1 LQFRQDG
8 RTEPLWIDAICINQK
23 NNEEKTAQVRKM
35 RDIYE
40 TAVLVISWLGEQETT
55 DEEGFSLMRKIQ
67 TQYGNLS
74 FEDMQILNFKT
85 AKELG
90 LPDTS
95 DIRWKFMCKILYRP
109 YFFRI
114 WIVQE
119 ILAAR
124 RCIIQCG
131 THIIDRKVIFVIGA
145 MFERFYFVAE
155 AVMGN
160 IPLLQSAEPE
170 ADIDK
175 PVIGFSVRHLSAVKA
190 LIDIGEKPKMC
201 PLLMATRA
209 FKATDPRDRI
219 YALIGLCS
227 DVSTSF
233 IDYDKHIDEVQIDIA
248 KRCMMNLE
256 SWGPMVFSWV
266 DQENHCDNLPSWV
279 PDWIN
284 GPTMLPLAGSYYD
297 YRSHPAPIPGWHML
311 PNNVSTIGFS
321 TSAAYLC
328 NKIGI

>member
-1 LQFRQDG
+1 
-8 RTEPLWIDAICINQK
+8 
-23 NNEEKTAQVRKM
+23 
-35 RDIYE
+35 
-40 TAVLVISWLGEQETT
+40 
-55 DEEGFSLMRKIQ
+55 
-67 TQYGNLS
+67 
-74 FEDMQILNFKT
+74 
-85 AKELG
+85 
-90 LPDTS
+90 
-95 DIRWKFMCKILYRP
+95 
-109 YFFRI
+109 
-114 WIVQE
+114 
-119 ILAAR
+119 
-124 RCIIQCG
+124 
-131 THIIDRKVIFVIGA
+131 